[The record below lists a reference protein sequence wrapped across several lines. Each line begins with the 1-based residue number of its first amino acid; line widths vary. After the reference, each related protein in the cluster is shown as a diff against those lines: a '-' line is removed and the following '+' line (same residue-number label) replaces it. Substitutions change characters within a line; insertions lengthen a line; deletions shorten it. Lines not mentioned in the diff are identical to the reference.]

1 MNLFAYHN
9 SRLLDC
15 RFPHGALKCRG
26 EAALCIYLSGR
37 DAARARASLRL
48 WADGKEL
55 LISAEKISPCSCEKL
70 RSLPLEGDG
79 RGRLMAGQSHR
90 LGADGQ
96 CASRPIPVVS
106 DFGRPSGWSLLE
118 RNRRCQSE
126 TTYLERDLFH
136 GRGPERGSRMEH
148 HRRASWFIWKV
159 VSRGRICLVFVNRPV
174 WSVSARD
181 VR

>member
-55 LISAEKISPCSCEKL
+55 LIPAEKISPCSCEKL

-79 RGRLMAGQSHR
+79 GFCFSFNITAPAEPQLIWYYFIIDVAPEHDGGERRGCFTARPKPA
-90 LGADGQ
+90 A
-96 CASRPIPVVS
+96 ASES
-106 DFGRPSGWSLLE
+106 FTL
-118 RNRRCQSE
+118 
-126 TTYLERDLFH
+126 H
-136 GRGPERGSRMEH
+136 GRHLPIIR
-148 HRRASWFIWKV
+148 
-159 VSRGRICLVFVNRPV
+159 
-174 WSVSARD
+174 
-181 VR
+181 